1 MNELK
6 NGHVKTVERV
16 ADTVI
21 GNPIQFRSASR
32 RTYIYIY
39 KRQNGNTVGKDKSYF
54 IPLF

>member
-6 NGHVKTVERV
+6 NGHVKTV

-21 GNPIQFRSASR
+21 GNPIQFRLASR
-32 RTYIYIY
+32 LTYIY
-39 KRQNGNTVGKDKSYF
+39 KRQKGNAVGKDKSYF

>member
-6 NGHVKTVERV
+6 NGHVKTVETV

-32 RTYIYIY
+32 TTYIY
-39 KRQNGNTVGKDKSYF
+39 KRQNGIAVGKDKSYF